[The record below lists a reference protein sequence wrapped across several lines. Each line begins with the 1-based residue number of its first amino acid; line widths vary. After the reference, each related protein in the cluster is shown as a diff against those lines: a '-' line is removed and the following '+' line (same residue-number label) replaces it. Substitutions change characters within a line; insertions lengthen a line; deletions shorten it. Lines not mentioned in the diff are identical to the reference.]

1 MVCHLILLTAF
12 PLELTFLILAACV
25 ILGIT
30 APFVPLL
37 GAAAAAFEKLKR
49 DIDHRSLIDV
59 NSEAGIKLASDSP
72 GAIEFSNVSFAYPSR
87 PDDVVLHNVNLKFPT
102 GKHTAIVGPSG
113 SGKSTI
119 AALLTRLYDPTE
131 GFISFDGHVLTDL
144 DVESLR
150 TFVSLVQQEP
160 ALLSRSILENIALGL
175 VNSTA
180 PEFQTSKQ
188 LLEGTRLSTIV
199 AEGIDNPR
207 IVAKH
212 GQSIAELLDL
222 VRRAAQ
228 IADAD
233 MFIQQLHQGYCTVV
247 GSDGQRL
254 SRGQKQRVAIA
265 RALVRDPRIL
275 ILDEATA
282 SLDSMSE
289 HRVQKAVAELT
300 GNRTVISIAHRL
312 STIKDADNII
322 VLCNGEVAEQGT
334 YEDLISRS
342 GIFERMVTSQSLEHS
357 AYDYHSQAKSM
368 HNMQF
373 DSMNTISNNS
383 TRPSDDRQSRIGSAG
398 EKLHPHVAGSSDG
411 EAELAASARA
421 DIFSMDST
429 LSLWILMKGLG
440 RYARPQ
446 LSWLVMA
453 TFAAVI
459 VGLTFSSGGLI
470 FGNTV
475 GALTPCNTTIN
486 HILYIGKFFGGMLF
500 MIACVEFLA
509 NFVSWSSFAIVSERL
524 LYTIRVLSFR
534 SLVEKSVQWHQVTI
548 QNPSETL
555 SIITKDCAAIAGF
568 SGSTMGTLFSILV
581 NFLVAIILSHI
592 IAWKIAI
599 VCLAMVPILLGSGIL
614 QLYSHSMFEEK
625 SSKALTRAVG
635 VATETVTLFTTITT
649 YNLQRNMSESFAEA
663 LSAPRKDIVLG
674 SIYTNIWLAI
684 SNSIGFFVYAFAYWW
699 GAHQVIKGENTQK
712 QFFIILVAMLVSAQ
726 LWGQAFA
733 LAPEVSRARSSASR
747 IMSLI
752 NSTSIKDQ
760 CERDDALA
768 KGTGETT
775 QDIEKQAAKVAVSLG
790 NSQGGAAVSFRSVCF
805 AYPSSPNRSVLEDI
819 SFEVPP
825 GHLCG
830 LVGPS
835 GAGKSTIIDLLQNI
849 YKSTSGSV
857 EIDGVNVS
865 HKDFRNE
872 IAIVPQENALFSG
885 TVRFN
890 VGLGARPSHDATDED
905 IEEAC
910 KLAGLHDTIIALPD
924 GYGTECGPNGSHL
937 SGGQRQ
943 RLSIARALV
952 RKPRLLVLDES
963 TSALDAQTEQ
973 ALQEGL
979 ECVVRKSGITVIAI
993 THRLHTVRKAN
1004 IIMVIEGGK
1013 LVGSGTHERLMQTS
1027 ETYRINAEQQMLR

>member
-1 MVCHLILLTAF
+1 
-12 PLELTFLILAACV
+12 
-25 ILGIT
+25 
-30 APFVPLL
+30 
-37 GAAAAAFEKLKR
+37 
-49 DIDHRSLIDV
+49 
-59 NSEAGIKLASDSP
+59 
-72 GAIEFSNVSFAYPSR
+72 VSFAYPSR

-119 AALLTRLYDPTE
+119 ATLLTRLYDPTE
-131 GFISFDGHVLTDL
+131 GLISFDGDILTDL
-144 DVESLR
+144 NVRSLR
-150 TFVSLVQQEP
+150 AFVSLVQQEP

-180 PEFQTSKQ
+180 LTFQSPKQ
-188 LLEGTRLSTIV
+188 ILEGTCLSAIV

-207 IVAKH
+207 MVAKH
-212 GQSIAELLDL
+212 GQSIAELLDF
-222 VRRAAQ
+222 VRRAAHL
-228 IADAD
+228 ADAD
-233 MFIQQLHQGYCTVV
+233 TFIQQLPQAYSTVIGY
-247 GSDGQRL
+247 DGQRL
-254 SRGQKQRVAIA
+254 SGGQKQRVAIA
-265 RALVRDPRIL
+265 RALVRDPRVL

-282 SLDSMSE
+282 SLDSLSE
-289 HRVQKAVAELT
+289 HRVLKAINELK
-300 GNRTVISIAHRL
+300 GSRTVISIAHRL
-312 STIKDADNII
+312 STIKNADNII
-322 VLCNGEVAEQGT
+322 VLSSGEVVEQGT
-334 YEDLISRS
+334 YDDLKSRS
-342 GIFERMVTSQSLEHS
+342 GIFSRMVASQSLEHS
-357 AYDYHSQAKSM
+357 ADDYDSQANSI
-368 HNMQF
+368 
-373 DSMNTISNNS
+373 DSIQIDSQNTLLNADSHRN
-383 TRPSDDRQSRIGSAG
+383 SDDRQPRISFAG
-398 EKLHPHVAGSSDG
+398 EELHSHAAESGG
-411 EAELAASARA
+411 GKAELTASTQANL
-421 DIFSMDST
+421 FSMDSN
-429 LSLWILMKGLG
+429 LSLWILIKSMG

-446 LSWLVMA
+446 LSWLVLA

-509 NFVSWSSFAIVSERL
+509 NFLSWSSFATVSERL
-524 LYTIRVLSFR
+524 VYTIRVLTFR

-555 SIITKDCAAIAGF
+555 SVITKDCAAIAGF
-568 SGSTMGTLFSILV
+568 SGSTMGTLFSILI

-592 IAWKIAI
+592 VAWKIAI

-614 QLYSHSMFEEK
+614 QLYSHSRFEEK
-625 SSKALTRAVG
+625 SSKALTKAVG
-635 VATETVTLFTTITT
+635 VAIETVTLFTTIATFS
-649 YNLQRNMSESFAEA
+649 LHRNISESFSEA

-674 SIYTNIWLAI
+674 SIYANIWLAI

-699 GAHQVIKGENTQK
+699 GAHQVIKGENTQQ

-726 LWGQAFA
+726 LWGQAFV

-752 NSTSIKDQ
+752 NSTSNGDR
-760 CERDDALA
+760 CARDDALSQES
-768 KGTGETT
+768 GEAA
-775 QDIEKQAAKVAVSLG
+775 QDIEKQAARVAVSPG
-790 NSQGGAAVSFRSVCF
+790 NSQQGAAVSFRSVCF
-805 AYPSSPNRSVLEDI
+805 AYPSSPNTSVLENI
-819 SFEVPP
+819 SFEVSP
-825 GHLCG
+825 GQLCG

-849 YKSTSGSV
+849 YNATSGSV

-890 VGLGARPSHDATDED
+890 VGLGGRPSHNATNED

-924 GYGTECGPNGSHL
+924 GYETECGPNGSHL
-937 SGGQRQ
+937 SGGQRR

-952 RKPRLLVLDES
+952 RKPRLLILDES
-963 TSALDAQTEQ
+963 TSALDAQTEH

-979 ECVVRKSGITVIAI
+979 ERVVRKSGITVIAI
-993 THRLHTVRKAN
+993 THRLHTVQKAN

-1013 LVGSGTHERLMQTS
+1013 LAGSGTHEQLLQTS
-1027 ETYRINAEQQMLR
+1027 ETYRFNAEQQMLK